1 MSNKN
6 QGSPCPSC
14 KKPATGNFCQHCGGA
29 LGGRFCNQCGG
40 KVAANA
46 TFCNQCGS
54 NVGEGGGGSG
64 TRRDAATAALGGS
77 NLPWWIAGGAM
88 FVVIFFTAMSM
99 VRPAGP
105 AVPAGG
111 APTTVNPAT
120 QMGTTDIS
128 QMTPLEAAD
137 RLFDRIMRS
146 LSAGDTASAVQ
157 FAPMAISSYERAR
170 PLSLDATFHLS
181 MVNRAAGDLEAA
193 LAAALEILE
202 QHPTH
207 LLGLAAAGEAA
218 HELGRGDEAVGY
230 YQSLVDVYDDEMAAP
245 LQEYMDHS
253 GIVGTLKQ
261 DAEAFLAG
269 R

>member
-1 MSNKN
+1 MF
-6 QGSPCPSC
+6 
-14 KKPATGNFCQHCGGA
+14 AVILF
-29 LGGRFCNQCGG
+29 LG
-40 KVAANA
+40 
-46 TFCNQCGS
+46 
-54 NVGEGGGGSG
+54 
-64 TRRDAATAALGGS
+64 L
-77 NLPWWIAGGAM
+77 
-88 FVVIFFTAMSM
+88 SM

-105 AVPAGG
+105 V
-111 APTTVNPAT
+111 APTGGVPTPVNPAT
-120 QMGTTDIS
+120 GMSTTDIS

-146 LSAGDTASAVQ
+146 LSAGDTASAIQ

-181 MVNRAAGDLEAA
+181 MVNRAGGDLEAA
-193 LAAALEILE
+193 LAAALEILG
-202 QHPTH
+202 QRGTH

-218 HELGRGDEAVGY
+218 HELGRADEAIGY
-230 YQSLVDVYDDEMAAP
+230 YRTLVEAYDQEMAAP